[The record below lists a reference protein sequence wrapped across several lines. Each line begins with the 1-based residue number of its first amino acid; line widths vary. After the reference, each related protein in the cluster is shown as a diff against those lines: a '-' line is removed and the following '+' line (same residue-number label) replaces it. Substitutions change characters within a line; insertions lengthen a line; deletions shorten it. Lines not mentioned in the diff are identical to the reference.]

1 MDVVESAV
9 AENANEDLHPEE
21 WDWESLFS
29 RVRELFPTS
38 LKPDEFDQETV
49 TYEEL
54 VEAFQNDALAV
65 YEQREQQ
72 LGTEQVREIERLV
85 LLNVIDNRWREHL
98 YEMDY
103 LQEGIGLRAMGQK
116 DPLVEYQ
123 REGFDMFLR
132 MQSIIKE
139 DFARYVFH
147 AEAVRNEERQAR
159 TQEERRPM
167 PQAQTQPP

>member
-29 RVRELFPTS
+29 RVRELFPTN
-38 LKPDEFDQETV
+38 LTADEFDQETV

-54 VEAFQNDALAV
+54 VESFQNDALAV

-103 LQEGIGLRAMGQK
+103 LQEGIGLRAMGQR

-123 REGFDMFLR
+123 REGYDMFQQ
-132 MQSIIKE
+132 MQETIKE
-139 DFARYVFH
+139 DFARYVMH
-147 AEAVRNEERQAR
+147 VEVVREDEQHRRAPARVRQER
-159 TQEERRPM
+159 
-167 PQAQTQPP
+167 